1 SAAAHLAQRQG
12 GLDGFAQSTP
22 PAGRGDRG
30 HLRGLHDRRRR
41 DDGLRLVAAHAQL
54 WHADPARA
62 RSHANAGATGRR
74 QAVRVSQ
81 PGGSVD
87 ADCLAGAGLC
97 RTLPARTRPRA
108 SRADHAGQAGRQGA
122 AGVSRRAAARC
133 RSRRFRQGL
142 DARHH
147 AFAGTR
153 GFPRE
158 DARQRERGAGHAGRQ
173 GHAELSGRLRSRAP
187 AAGPQESGAG
197 GAVMSSANLPL
208 RALAWVACVL
218 AFFLIMYGSFVR
230 LSNAGLSCPDWP
242 TCYGR
247 ITWPVKPAAVAKAD
261 KAFPNRPVET
271 HKTWREQ
278 THRFAAGTLGL
289 LVLAEA
295 LMAAFATRRRF
306 GCVIAAVVLIGIG
319 IPMYM
324 ARNYVTASILAALGE
339 ALLLGVAFLWRG
351 SGWRRIAVLALAV
364 VCFQALL
371 GMWTVTWLLK
381 PVVVSGHLLG
391 GMATFALLAWVAW
404 RISLSPLPSGEGAV
418 SAVKAEMAGEGSRS
432 PKLHAVTGPSPQPL
446 SQRERGLYWAVVIGV
461 VLLACQ
467 IFLGGWTSSNYAALA
482 CGIGG
487 SAFPTCLG
495 QWW

>member
-1 SAAAHLAQRQG
+1 MP
-12 GLDGFAQSTP
+12 TT
-22 PAGRGDRG
+22 
-30 HLRGLHDRRRR
+30 
-41 DDGLRLVAAHAQL
+41 
-54 WHADPARA
+54 
-62 RSHANAGATGRR
+62 N
-74 QAVRVSQ
+74 
-81 PGGSVD
+81 
-87 ADCLAGAGLC
+87 
-97 RTLPARTRPRA
+97 
-108 SRADHAGQAGRQGA
+108 
-122 AGVSRRAAARC
+122 
-133 RSRRFRQGL
+133 
-142 DARHH
+142 
-147 AFAGTR
+147 
-153 GFPRE
+153 
-158 DARQRERGAGHAGRQ
+158 
-173 GHAELSGRLRSRAP
+173 LS
-187 AAGPQESGAG
+187 
-197 GAVMSSANLPL
+197 L

-271 HKTWREQ
+271 HKAWREQ

-295 LMAAFATRRRF
+295 LVATFAAKRRF
-306 GCVIAAVVLIGIG
+306 GLVIAAVVLIGIG

-324 ARNYVTASILAALGE
+324 ARNYVTASVLAALGE
-339 ALLLGVAFLWRG
+339 ALLLGVAFFWRDA
-351 SGWRRIAVLALAV
+351 GWRRVAVLALAV

-381 PVVVSGHLLG
+381 PIVVSGHLLG
-391 GMATFALLAWVAW
+391 GMATFALLAWIAW
-404 RISLSPLPSGEGAV
+404 RLSFFPLPPGEGAV
-418 SAVKAEMAGEGSRS
+418 SAAKAEMAGEGSGPRT
-432 PKLHAVTGPSPQPL
+432 LHELAGPSPQRYALGATRRL
-446 SQRERGLYWAVVIGV
+446 SRRERGLYRAAVVGL

-495 QWW
+495 QWWPAMDFHQGFILWRGIGVDFQGGILDAAARTAIQMVHRFGAAVVFVYVLWLSHKAGRAGLRWHAVALAALLLAQIALGISNVVLGLPLAIAVAQTGGAALLLFALVTLLARAPARQRQPA

>member
-1 SAAAHLAQRQG
+1 MPTH
-12 GLDGFAQSTP
+12 
-22 PAGRGDRG
+22 
-30 HLRGLHDRRRR
+30 
-41 DDGLRLVAAHAQL
+41 
-54 WHADPARA
+54 
-62 RSHANAGATGRR
+62 
-74 QAVRVSQ
+74 
-81 PGGSVD
+81 
-87 ADCLAGAGLC
+87 
-97 RTLPARTRPRA
+97 
-108 SRADHAGQAGRQGA
+108 
-122 AGVSRRAAARC
+122 
-133 RSRRFRQGL
+133 
-142 DARHH
+142 
-147 AFAGTR
+147 
-153 GFPRE
+153 
-158 DARQRERGAGHAGRQ
+158 
-173 GHAELSGRLRSRAP
+173 
-187 AAGPQESGAG
+187 
-197 GAVMSSANLPL
+197 LPL
-208 RALAWVACVL
+208 RALAWIACVL

-271 HKTWREQ
+271 HKAWREQ

-295 LMAAFATRRRF
+295 LVATFTARRRF
-306 GCVIAAVVLIGIG
+306 GLVILAVVLIGIG

-324 ARNYVTASILAALGE
+324 ARHYVTASVLAAFGE

-381 PVVVSGHLLG
+381 PIVVSGHLLG

-495 QWW
+495 QWWPAMDFHQGFILWRGIGVDFQGGILDAAARTAIQMVHRFGAAVVFVYVLWLAHKAGSAGLRGHAVALALLLLAQVALGISNVVLGLPLAIAVAHTGGAALLLFALVTLLARTRARERQPA

>member
-1 SAAAHLAQRQG
+1 MPK
-12 GLDGFAQSTP
+12 T
-22 PAGRGDRG
+22 
-30 HLRGLHDRRRR
+30 
-41 DDGLRLVAAHAQL
+41 
-54 WHADPARA
+54 
-62 RSHANAGATGRR
+62 
-74 QAVRVSQ
+74 
-81 PGGSVD
+81 
-87 ADCLAGAGLC
+87 
-97 RTLPARTRPRA
+97 
-108 SRADHAGQAGRQGA
+108 
-122 AGVSRRAAARC
+122 
-133 RSRRFRQGL
+133 
-142 DARHH
+142 
-147 AFAGTR
+147 
-153 GFPRE
+153 
-158 DARQRERGAGHAGRQ
+158 
-173 GHAELSGRLRSRAP
+173 
-187 AAGPQESGAG
+187 
-197 GAVMSSANLPL
+197 NLPL
-208 RALAWVACVL
+208 RTLAWIACAL

-261 KAFPNRPVET
+261 RAFPDRPVET

-295 LMAAFATRRRF
+295 LVATFADRRRF
-306 GCVIAAVVLIGIG
+306 ALVIVAIVLIGIG

-324 ARNYVTASILAALGE
+324 ARNYVTASVLAAIGE
-339 ALLLGVAFLWRG
+339 LLLLGVAFLWRG

-381 PVVVSGHLLG
+381 PIVVTGHLLG

-404 RISLSPLPSGEGAV
+404 RLQWGRSGA
-418 SAVKAEMAGEGSRS
+418 SRS
-432 PKLHAVTGPSPQPL
+432 NPVTQARSAKHYPDPGFRL
-446 SQRERGLYWAVVIGV
+446 RGAAIVGV

-495 QWW
+495 QWWPAMDFHQGFILWRGIGVDFQGGILDAAARTAIQMIHRFGAAVVFVYVLWLAHEAGRAGLRGHALALALLLLLQVALGISNVVLGLPLAIAVAHTGGAALLLFALVTLLARSSPIAASPEVAASVGAVNP